1 MRLYSENSFDDT
13 ILECPRLVRA
23 LKGHKRRL
31 GLQRYDRGGS
41 FEHLCRATGLLCGL
55 YVPDERGDV
64 ALCKGVLKVADM
76 FAGLLRP
83 TVDKVLPLTLGVERL
98 DWSVDV
104 PTLMGWCAGCK
115 VVGASA
121 YDCQLTFFD
130 RLSAQ
135 QSVTRAYNSFDKL
148 DRTRYTSIGIVKAYL
163 DDVKHNTI
171 EHKDR

>member
-13 ILECPRLVRA
+13 ILESPRLVRA

-31 GLQRYDRGGS
+31 GL
-41 FEHLCRATGLLCGL
+41 
-55 YVPDERGDV
+55 YVPDERGDA
-64 ALCKGVLKVADM
+64 ALCKGVLKASDM
-76 FAGLLRP
+76 FAGLLYP

-121 YDCQLTFFD
+121 YDCRLTFFD
-130 RLSAQ
+130 RLLVQ
-135 QSVTRAYNSFDKL
+135 QSVTRAFNSFDKL

-163 DDVKHNTI
+163 DDVKRNTI

>member
-1 MRLYSENSFDDT
+1 MRFYSGNSFDDA
-13 ILECPRLVRA
+13 ILESPRLARA

-41 FEHLCRATGLLCGL
+41 FEHLCRATSLLCGL

-64 ALCKGVLKVADM
+64 VLCKGVLKVADM
-76 FAGLLRP
+76 FAGLLYP
-83 TVDKVLPLTLGVERL
+83 TVDKVLPLTLGIERL

-104 PTLMGWCAGCK
+104 PTLMGWCAACK

-130 RLSAQ
+130 RLSVQ

-148 DRTRYTSIGIVKAYL
+148 DRTRYTGGDIVKAYL
-163 DDVKHNTI
+163 DDVRNNTI
-171 EHKDR
+171 DHKDR

>member
-41 FEHLCRATGLLCGL
+41 FEHLCRATSLLCGL

-76 FAGLLRP
+76 FAGLLYP
-83 TVDKVLPLTLGVERL
+83 TVDKVLPLTLGIERL

-104 PTLMGWCAGCK
+104 PTLMGWCAACK

-130 RLSAQ
+130 RLSVQ

-148 DRTRYTSIGIVKAYL
+148 DTIRYTSSDIVKAYL

-171 EHKDR
+171 DHRNR

>member
-1 MRLYSENSFDDT
+1 MRLYSENSFDDA
-13 ILECPRLVRA
+13 ILEGPRLVRA

-31 GLQRYDRGGS
+31 GLQRFDNGGS
-41 FEHLCRATGLLCGL
+41 FEHLCRATALLCGL

-83 TVDKVLPLTLGVERL
+83 TVDKVLPLTLGIERL

-104 PTLMGWCAGCK
+104 PVLMGWCAACR
-115 VVGASA
+115 VSGASA
-121 YDCQLTFFD
+121 YDCRLTFFD
-130 RLSAQ
+130 RLSVQ

-148 DRTRYTSIGIVKAYL
+148 DTTRYTSSDIVRLYIK
-163 DDVKHNTI
+163 DVKDNTTD
-171 EHKDR
+171 K

>member
-41 FEHLCRATGLLCGL
+41 FEHLCRATSLLCGL
-55 YVPDERGDV
+55 YVPDERGDA
-64 ALCKGVLKVADM
+64 ALRKGVLKVADM

-104 PTLMGWCAGCK
+104 PTLMGWCAACK

-130 RLSAQ
+130 RLSVQ
-135 QSVTRAYNSFDKL
+135 QSVTRAYKSFDKL
-148 DRTRYTSIGIVKAYL
+148 DCTRYTSSDIVKAYL

-171 EHKDR
+171 DHRNR

>member
-1 MRLYSENSFDDT
+1 MRLYSENSFDDA
-13 ILECPRLVRA
+13 ILESPRLARA

-41 FEHLCRATGLLCGL
+41 FEHLCRATSLLCGL

-64 ALCKGVLKVADM
+64 ALCKGVIKVADM

-104 PTLMGWCAGCK
+104 PTLMGWCAACK
-115 VVGASA
+115 VVGAST

-130 RLSAQ
+130 RLSVQ
-135 QSVTRAYNSFDKL
+135 QSVTRAYNSFDNL
-148 DRTRYTSIGIVKAYL
+148 DPTRYTSIGIVKAYL

-171 EHKDR
+171 DYKDR

>member
-1 MRLYSENSFDDT
+1 MRLYSENSFDDA
-13 ILECPRLVRA
+13 ILESPRLARA

-55 YVPDERGDV
+55 YVPDERGDA

-76 FAGLLRP
+76 FAGLLYP
-83 TVDKVLPLTLGVERL
+83 TADKVLPLTLGIERL

-121 YDCQLTFFD
+121 YDCRLTFFD
-130 RLSAQ
+130 RLSVQ
-135 QSVTRAYNSFDKL
+135 QSVTRAFNSFDNL
-148 DRTRYTSIGIVKAYL
+148 DTTRYTSSDIVKAYL

-171 EHKDR
+171 DK

>member
-1 MRLYSENSFDDT
+1 MRFYSGNSFDDA
-13 ILECPRLVRA
+13 ILESPRLARA

-41 FEHLCRATGLLCGL
+41 FEHLCRATSLLCGL

-76 FAGLLRP
+76 FAGLLYP
-83 TVDKVLPLTLGVERL
+83 TVDKVLPLTLGIERL

-104 PTLMGWCAGCK
+104 PTLMGWCAACK

-130 RLSAQ
+130 RLSVQ

-148 DRTRYTSIGIVKAYL
+148 DCARYTSIGIVKAYL

-171 EHKDR
+171 DQRNR

>member
-1 MRLYSENSFDDT
+1 MRLYSENSFDDA
-13 ILECPRLVRA
+13 ILESPRLARA

-31 GLQRYDRGGS
+31 GLQRFDRGGS

-64 ALCKGVLKVADM
+64 ALCKGVLKAADM
-76 FAGLLRP
+76 FAGLLHP
-83 TVDKVLPLTLGVERL
+83 TVDKVLPLTLGIERL

-104 PTLMGWCAGCK
+104 PTLMGWCAACK

-130 RLSAQ
+130 RLSVQ
-135 QSVTRAYNSFDKL
+135 QSVTRAYNSFDNL
-148 DRTRYTSIGIVKAYL
+148 DTTRYTSSDIVKAYL

-171 EHKDR
+171 DHRNR

>member
-1 MRLYSENSFDDT
+1 MRFYSGNSFDDT
-13 ILECPRLVRA
+13 ILESPRLVRA
-23 LKGHKRRL
+23 LKGRKRRL

-41 FEHLCRATGLLCGL
+41 FEHLCRATVLLCGL
-55 YVPDERGDV
+55 YVPDERGDA

-104 PTLMGWCAGCK
+104 PTLMGWCSGCK
-115 VVGASA
+115 VAGASA

-130 RLSAQ
+130 RLSVQ

-171 EHKDR
+171 DHRNR